1 MAVESK
7 KREMTTETK
16 SSLTPKDQ
24 LPAKLQAQLG
34 LFIRDLSDE
43 FGKDPEIQKKLEE
56 IAQKIQTSDPLLV
69 MIIFSAQIK
78 PYLHLIEKNEVE
90 SLVKIVLNLGGS
102 IAAKMN
108 DQMTTESREQILKWI
123 KFLVKIAQNYSQP

>member
-56 IAQKIQTSDPLLV
+56 IAQKIQTSDPLEVVPDGELTDRLGDR
-69 MIIFSAQIK
+69 IGERH
-78 PYLHLIEKNEVE
+78 HLLLDPCLESGQVWIPIRKSVGVDHDRSEVLDR
-90 SLVKIVLNLGGS
+90 SV
-102 IAAKMN
+102 
-108 DQMTTESREQILKWI
+108 W
-123 KFLVKIAQNYSQP
+123 F